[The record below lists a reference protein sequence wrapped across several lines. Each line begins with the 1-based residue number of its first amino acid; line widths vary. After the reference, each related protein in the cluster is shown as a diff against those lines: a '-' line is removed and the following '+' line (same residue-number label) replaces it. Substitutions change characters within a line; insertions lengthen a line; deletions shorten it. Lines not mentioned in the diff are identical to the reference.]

1 MSGTHE
7 SAKMGKDEWL
17 TPPWLLKRLGAFD
30 LDPCAPS
37 DQRRPWNTALKHF
50 SIEDNGLNQPWHG
63 RVWLN
68 PPYGKFAQ
76 FWLKRLA
83 AHGNGIAL
91 IFARTDTEAFFEQ
104 VWDRS
109 DAVLFLRRRLV
120 FHHVD
125 GRMASMSAGA
135 ASVLIAYGPPNVETL
150 RGCADLGRFIQLR
163 EVQAA

>member
-1 MSGTHE
+1 MTGFHE
-7 SAKMGKDEWL
+7 SHKMGKDEWL
-17 TPPWLLKRLGAFD
+17 TPPWLLARLGTFD

-37 DQRRPWNTALKHF
+37 GDRRPWDTARKHYCV
-50 SIEDNGLNQPWHG
+50 EDNGLNQPWAG

-68 PPYGKFAQ
+68 PPYGREMS

-109 DAVLFLRRRLV
+109 DAVLFLRKRLF

-125 GRMASMSAGA
+125 GRMATTSAGA
-135 ASVLIAYGPPNVETL
+135 ASVLIAYGAENVESL
-150 RGCADLGRFIQLR
+150 RACSDLGCFIPLR
-163 EVQAA
+163 DVQAA